1 MNRPSTHLCPLCSTP
16 SSYAFTASALTVH
29 ACPKCRI
36 EFISPTPDED
46 AAASIYTKSYY
57 DSWGLDNGTVTEKM
71 KKLTFGEKL
80 AVIEQ
85 FKKSGGKIL
94 DIGCATGFLL
104 EEARDRGWEP
114 YGVEMSPFSSDQAR
128 QRLGAERVITG
139 TVEQAGFADGYFDVI
154 IMTDLL
160 EHIGKPR
167 QFISEVARILAP
179 NGIVAITTPDLGSL
193 SRKLMGAHWPHYKR
207 EHLVYYR
214 SAPLAGL
221 FASYGFTIMHVSSSA
236 KFLTIE
242 YMKLQ
247 LTTYQVPVLT
257 SLVQAL
263 ARLIP
268 HNFTSRPL
276 RFRTGELFMVAQAGG
291 EKQP

>member
-1 MNRPSTHLCPLCSTP
+1 M
-16 SSYAFTASALTVH
+16 SSLYAFTASALSIH
-29 ACPKCRI
+29 ECPECRI
-36 EFISPTPDED
+36 EFISPPPEED
-46 AAASIYTKSYY
+46 AAESIYNQSYY
-57 DSWGLDNGTVTEKM
+57 DSWGLDNGTATEKM

-85 FKKSGGKIL
+85 FKKSSGKIL

-114 YGVEMSPFSSDQAR
+114 YGVEMSPFSSNQAR

-160 EHIGKPR
+160 EHINKPR
-167 QFISEVARILAP
+167 QFITEITRILAP
-179 NGIVAITTPDLGSL
+179 NGIVAITTPDLSSL

-214 SAPLAGL
+214 SAALAGL
-221 FASYGFTIMHVSSSA
+221 FTSHGFTIMHVSSSV

-247 LTTYQVPVLT
+247 LATYPVPVLT
-257 SLVQAL
+257 PLVQVL
-263 ARLIP
+263 ARVIP
-268 HNFTSRPL
+268 HNFTNRPL
-276 RFRTGELFMVAQAGG
+276 RFRTGELFMVAQAGK
-291 EKQP
+291 ELLS